1 MTGRPIRFV
10 WSSLFSVLTYLVVA
24 GLAVVLQTSGYV
36 VSGGIGGVGQLLPE
50 APVNVL
56 LHKGVD
62 EKTGESVQSHYRLH
76 EEKTLHLPQLDY
88 CLRAKNNMEI
98 CLVLIFI

>member
-1 MTGRPIRFV
+1 M
-10 WSSLFSVLTYLVVA
+10 VA
-24 GLAVVLQTSGYV
+24 GLAAVLQTSGCV
-36 VSGGIGGVGQLLPE
+36 VSAGIGGVGQLLPE

-88 CLRAKNNMEI
+88 CLKDGKQHGNMFSSHI
-98 CLVLIFI
+98 HIIPQC